1 MTKNDS
7 MILALLFLAPF
18 FCLTCAEKA
27 IAADY
32 PIQPAQ
38 FTQVKIQDQFFKPR
52 LDTNRDVTVRY
63 VFLRCQETGR
73 LDNFAKAGGLIPG
86 EFEGIYFNDS
96 DVFKAIEGAS
106 YSLATA
112 PDPELDE
119 YLDKLI
125 AKIEAAQEKDGY
137 LYTIRTIDPAKAS
150 RQPGV
155 GKERWSHLLSSHE
168 LYNVGHLYEAAVA
181 HFQATGKRTLLNVA
195 IKNAELVLKEFGPQ
209 GRKDVPGHQEIE
221 IGLVRLF
228 RVTGNKKYL
237 ELAKFF
243 LDQRGGS
250 HRKKNYGAQHQD
262 HQPVTEQREAVGHA
276 VRAGYMYSAMADI
289 AALENDADYAEATRR
304 LWENVV
310 FKKMYLTGGIGST
323 HQGERFTGAYDLPNN
338 TAYNETCA
346 AIANMLWNQRMF
358 LLHGDAKYID
368 VLERILYNGFLS
380 GISLSGKEFFY
391 PNPLS
396 CDGRF
401 PFNQGKL
408 GRSAWFGT
416 SCCPV
421 NIVRF
426 LPSLPSY
433 IYAQR
438 DDEIYVNLF
447 IGSEGKLSLGK
458 NQITLKQQTDY
469 PWSGQVDIQVE
480 PSQSENFTIKVRIP
494 GWVQGEPVP
503 GDLYRYLDDAPAKY
517 KIKVNGKSVEQKL
530 QNGYV
535 ALSRNW
541 QKGDLISIDF
551 PMSIRRVVSHPD
563 VKANHGRV
571 ALERGPIVYCLE
583 ATDHEGAVSDLFL
596 PDDVALEAR
605 FDQSFLENGS
615 VQIHAMARQVFLVDE
630 KLSVRSAPV
639 TAIPYHLW
647 AHREAGEMA
656 VWLPRQKEQAIPQSP
671 PTIASAGKVSASFYY
686 SHDSPKAMNDRVE
699 PESSSDQKIP
709 RMTWWD
715 HRGTKEWIQLDF
727 DKKRSVSS
735 TSIYWFDD
743 TGSGQC
749 RVPESWTLLYQ
760 DGENWKPVQS
770 DKKYGT
776 SLDQYNTVH
785 FEPVET
791 TALRVIVHLK
801 PSFSGG
807 VLEWKVSP

>member
-1 MTKNDS
+1 MSKN
-7 MILALLFLAPF
+7 FLVVLSAF
-18 FCLTCAEKA
+18 FFLHCTDRVT
-27 IAADY
+27 AADY
-32 PIQPAQ
+32 PIQPAR

-52 LDTNRDVTVRY
+52 LDTNRDVTVKY

-73 LDNFAKAGGLIPG
+73 LDNFSKAGGLIPG
-86 EFEGIYFNDS
+86 AFEGIYFNDS

-112 PDPELDE
+112 PDPELNDLLDE
-119 YLDKLI
+119 LI
-125 AKIEAAQEKDGY
+125 SKIEAAQEKDGY
-137 LYTIRTIDPAKAS
+137 LYTIRTIDPAHAS

-195 IKNAELVLKEFGPQ
+195 LKNAELVLKEFGPQ

-228 RVTGNKKYL
+228 RVTGDQKYL

-243 LDQRGGS
+243 LDQRGNS
-250 HRKKNYGAQHQD
+250 DRKKLYGAQNQD
-262 HQPVTEQREAVGHA
+262 HQLVTEQREAVGHA

-289 AALENDADYAEATRR
+289 AAMKNDSDYAQAIER
-304 LWENVV
+304 LWEDVV
-310 FKKMYLTGGIGST
+310 FKKMYLTGGIGSS
-323 HQGERFTGAYDLPNN
+323 HQGERFTDAYDLPNK

-358 LLHGDAKYID
+358 LLHGNAKYID
-368 VLERILYNGFLS
+368 VLERTLYNGFLS

-401 PFNQGKL
+401 PFNQGRL
-408 GRSAWFGT
+408 GRSGWFGC

-433 IYAQR
+433 IYAQH
-438 DDEIYVNLF
+438 DDEIYINLF
-447 IGSEGKLSLGK
+447 IGSEGK
-458 NQITLKQQTDY
+458 ITLGENQVTLTQRTSY
-469 PWSGQVDIQVE
+469 PWSGRVDIQVE
-480 PSQSENFTIKVRIP
+480 PSQSEKFTVNVRIP
-494 GWVQGEPVP
+494 GWVQGKPVP
-503 GDLYRYLDDAPAKY
+503 GDLYRYADPVPANY
-517 KIKVNGKSVEQKL
+517 TIKVNGKPVRQEL
-530 QNGYV
+530 QSGYI

-551 PMSIRRVVSHPD
+551 PMPIRRVVSHPN
-563 VKANHGRV
+563 VKANQSRV

-583 ATDHEGAVSDLFL
+583 ATDHHGAVSDLFL
-596 PDDVALEAR
+596 PDETALNVQFEE
-605 FDQSFLENGS
+605 SFFNGS
-615 VQIHAMARQVFLVDE
+615 VQIHAIAKQVFLEGE
-630 KLSVRSAPV
+630 KRSSRSVKM

-647 AHREAGEMA
+647 AHRDVGEMV
-656 VWLPRQKEQAIPQSP
+656 VWLPGQEELAKPKLP
-671 PTIASAGKVSASFYY
+671 PTIASAGRMSASFHH
-686 SHDSPKAMNDRVE
+686 SHDSPGAMNDLIE
-699 PESSSDQKIP
+699 PESSGDQNIP

-715 HRGTKEWIQLDF
+715 HRGTKEWIQLEF
-727 DKKRSVSS
+727 DKKKSVSS
-735 TSIYWFDD
+735 ISLYWFDD

-749 RVPESWTLLYQ
+749 RVPENWVLLYRA
-760 DGENWKPVQS
+760 GEDWKPVQT
-770 DKKYGT
+770 KEKYE
-776 SLDQYNTVH
+776 SSINQYNTVH
-785 FEPVET
+785 FDSVET
-791 TALRVIVHLK
+791 SALRILVELK